1 MNNKTSQALVLA
13 AATLFS
19 AGLAIADDKTAN
31 QGIVKCSGA
40 NACKAH
46 SACATAG
53 NACKGMN
60 SCKGKGF
67 IETTAKDCAA
77 KGGHEMKDEKTSSE
91 AKHKDAK

>member
-1 MNNKTSQALVLA
+1 MNNKTTQALVLA

-19 AGLAIADDKTAN
+19 AGMTFADDKPATE
-31 QGIVKCSGA
+31 GMMKCAGA

-46 SACATAG
+46 SACKTAG

-67 IETTAKDCAA
+67 IETNAKDCAA
-77 KGGHEMKDEKTSSE
+77 KGGHEMKEEEK
-91 AKHKDAK
+91 AH